1 MIARLAI
8 IFVGFILFGVALNI
22 CFLIFTVATVGVLGI
37 ESSFLSN
44 VLLAISYLLGAATAI
59 YLVRKIWPKD

>member
-8 IFVGFILFGVALNI
+8 VFVGFIVFGVALNI
-22 CFLIFTVATVGVLGI
+22 YFLIFTVATVGVLGI
-37 ESSFLSN
+37 ESSILSN

-59 YLVRKIWPKD
+59 YLVRKIWPMD